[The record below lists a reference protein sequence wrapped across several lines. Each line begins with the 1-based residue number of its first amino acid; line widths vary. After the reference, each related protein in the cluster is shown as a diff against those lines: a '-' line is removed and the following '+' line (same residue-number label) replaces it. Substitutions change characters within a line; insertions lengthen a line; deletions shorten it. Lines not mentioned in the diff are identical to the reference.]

1 MPGYISLRSRKDNG
15 GLPGDRSTM
24 CCQIPPH
31 YDSSAARVQPIDDDS
46 VVVRIWAGFV
56 TGIVLVSLS
65 LLSAVWLASRFA

>member
-1 MPGYISLRSRKDNG
+1 MPGGISLRSRKDNG
-15 GLPGDRSTM
+15 GLPGDTGVM

-31 YDSSAARVQPIDDDS
+31 YDSSAARVQSIDDDS

-56 TGIVLVSLS
+56 TGIVLASLS